1 MSRKEIIFASANL
14 NKIKEV
20 QATLGDEYVV
30 RGLKD
35 VGVVEDI
42 PETAATIEGNASIKS
57 HYLFE
62 RLGCDC
68 FSDDTGL
75 EVEALG
81 GEPGV
86 YSARYAGHGRDSE
99 DNIKLLLHR
108 MEGVT
113 NRQAKFRTVVSLI
126 ENGVEHLF
134 EGEAIGTICLSRS
147 GDDGFGYDPIF
158 TPEGYDITFAQM
170 SMEQKNKLSHRAKA
184 IGKLVEFLKK

>member
-86 YSARYAGHGRDSE
+86 YSARYAGHGRDAE

-134 EGEAIGTICLSRS
+134 EGEAIGAICLSRS